1 MRRLLVALARPIG
14 HSRIASSAIFS
25 PAITAGIRHFTT
37 AAPAL
42 ASAASTSSSVAASKA
57 PENLATLRPQP
68 TASTKDLPY
77 VVVRTANQ
85 ALPVYTDYRNG
96 NTRVLTIIRRVWGDK
111 DALCRDLAQ
120 VVPVERLTVRKVTGH
135 IWIKGFY
142 RNEVIA
148 FLAKQGF

>member
-1 MRRLLVALARPIG
+1 MRSLLVALARPLG
-14 HSRIASSAIFS
+14 HSRIANLAIIS
-25 PAITAGIRHFTT
+25 PAATTGNRQVST
-37 AAPAL
+37 AAPAPTL
-42 ASAASTSSSVAASKA
+42 AATAPPSATASKA
-57 PENLATLRPQP
+57 SESLSTLRPQP
-68 TASTKDLPY
+68 TSSTKDLPY

-85 ALPVYTDYRNG
+85 ALPVYSDYRNG

-120 VVPVERLTVRKVTGH
+120 VVPVERLSVRKVTGH

-142 RNEVIA
+142 RNEIIA